1 MLRAVP
7 SAVRPLLFALRLG
20 LLLALVGCG
29 DLKDF
34 CGTYRG
40 NIVKGSF
47 VRSCFAADVEATLRF
62 NPDLAVASDAGAL
75 VPNTLDTSDRTFQD
89 TPLEPVRGLANDHL
103 SLLDFP
109 GPQRLRNYVLL
120 ARPTAG
126 PLAGRD
132 AFVVVSL
139 LASEDVEVRVTARAA
154 DGAAACVDGESMPG
168 ALPSE
173 EPGEY
178 FGLFRMRRVADH
190 VCTRD

>member
-7 SAVRPLLFALRLG
+7 SAVRALVLASLF
-20 LLLALVGCG
+20 ALVGCG

-47 VRSCFAADVEATLRF
+47 VRSCFADEVEATLRF

-75 VPNTLDTSDRTFQD
+75 VPNTLQTSDGTFQD
-89 TPLEPVRGLANDHL
+89 TVLEPVRGLANDHL

-120 ARPTAG
+120 ARPTSG

-132 AFVVVSL
+132 AYVVVSL
-139 LASEDVEVRVTARAA
+139 LASEDVEVRVTARSA
-154 DGAAACVDGESMPG
+154 DGTAACVDGESMPG
-168 ALPSE
+168 ATATTSPR
-173 EPGEY
+173 EY

-190 VCTRD
+190 VCSRD